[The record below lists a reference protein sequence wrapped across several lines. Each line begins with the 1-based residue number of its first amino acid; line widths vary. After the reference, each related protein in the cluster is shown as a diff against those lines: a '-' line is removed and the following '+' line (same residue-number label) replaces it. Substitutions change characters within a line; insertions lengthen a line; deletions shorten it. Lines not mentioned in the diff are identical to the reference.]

1 MERYAHISED
11 ARTQTIEEHLR
22 GAAKLAEDFAGR
34 IGFAE
39 WGRLLALLHD
49 LAKYSDEFQAYIRG
63 EPLSVGRDCEDDAS
77 CAAERGEVPS
87 RGKVDH
93 STAGAQFIQRSACG
107 AASVWKQRAAKI
119 LALIIAGHH
128 GGLPD
133 TLSADGEDLFLKR
146 MAKNDARTHLSE
158 ALKYAPESILNEA
171 REILSDEDLY
181 KRLKTYMAGIKEA
194 ESAVCAENLRDRY
207 EFALGMLIK
216 MLYSCLVDADRCDT
230 ADFCAEEAAS
240 IRQRSRYADWGTLA
254 ARLEEHLQKFETGTP
269 LARIRREISDW
280 SKEAGARPRGIFT
293 MTVPTGGGKT
303 LASLR
308 FALEHAK
315 LSMSEEHPIERII
328 YVIPYTTII
337 DQNARRVR
345 EILEKDE
352 NERGR
357 IVLECHSNLL
367 EESDTPTNRILSE
380 NWDAPVVFTTNVQ
393 FLETIFSRSPNRA
406 RRMHQLANSVIIF
419 DEIQTLPIKTVHLFC
434 SAVNFLVEKCG
445 TSVLLCTA
453 TQPLLNG
460 VEKKYGALNYGRDAE
475 ITPEPEKL
483 FDSLKR
489 VKIYSRMK
497 PGGYSTKELADMAR
511 EKQREFGTL
520 LVIVNTTSTARK
532 LYEELSVH
540 TSGAAVFHMSARM
553 CPAHRMDVLDRI
565 SRALAAREPLICV
578 ATSVMEAG
586 VDADFSCVIRSV
598 AGFDS
603 IVQAAGRCNRE
614 GLAKAGFVYIVNP
627 SDENLSMIADV
638 REGRN
643 CAERV
648 IDEARSG
655 CVSEEEDILS
665 LANIERYFKY
675 YFYARQ
681 DEMRYRVKDERSDTL
696 LNMLSCNRLT
706 HGGPQTLRQA
716 FATAGR
722 LFEAIDA
729 PTEGVLVPYGD
740 GADII
745 ATIGLCGSIG
755 DAKKL
760 LRRAQRY
767 SVNIYP
773 YQLNALYESGGIY
786 KIEIGR
792 DSGVW
797 ALLPEFYNE
806 NFGVSTECT
815 GKAGLYMM

>member
-1 MERYAHISED
+1 
-11 ARTQTIEEHLR
+11 
-22 GAAKLAEDFAGR
+22 
-34 IGFAE
+34 
-39 WGRLLALLHD
+39 
-49 LAKYSDEFQAYIRG
+49 
-63 EPLSVGRDCEDDAS
+63 
-77 CAAERGEVPS
+77 
-87 RGKVDH
+87 
-93 STAGAQFIQRSACG
+93 
-107 AASVWKQRAAKI
+107 
-119 LALIIAGHH
+119 
-128 GGLPD
+128 
-133 TLSADGEDLFLKR
+133 
-146 MAKNDARTHLSE
+146 
-158 ALKYAPESILNEA
+158 
-171 REILSDEDLY
+171 
-181 KRLKTYMAGIKEA
+181 
-194 ESAVCAENLRDRY
+194 
-207 EFALGMLIK
+207 
-216 MLYSCLVDADRCDT
+216 
-230 ADFCAEEAAS
+230 
-240 IRQRSRYADWGTLA
+240 
-254 ARLEEHLQKFETGTP
+254 
-269 LARIRREISDW
+269 
-280 SKEAGARPRGIFT
+280 

-345 EILEKDE
+345 EILEHDE
-352 NERGR
+352 SERGR

-460 VEKKYGALNYGRDAE
+460 VEKKYGALNYGHDAE

-520 LVIVNTTSTARK
+520 LVIVNTTSAARK
-532 LYEELSVH
+532 LYEELSAQ
-540 TSGAAVFHMSARM
+540 TSGTAVFHMSARM

-565 SRALAAREPLICV
+565 SSALAAREHLICV

-586 VDADFSCVIRSV
+586 VDADFACVIRSV

-627 SDENLSMIADV
+627 SDEDLSMIADV

-655 CVSEEEDILS
+655 CVAGEEDILS
-665 LANIERYFKY
+665 LANIERYFRY
-675 YFYARQ
+675 YFYAKQ

-729 PTEGVLVPYGD
+729 PTEGVIVPYGD

-755 DAKKL
+755 EAKNCCAARSVIL
-760 LRRAQRY
+760 L
-767 SVNIYP
+767 IYIRT
-773 YQLNALYESGGIY
+773 S
-786 KIEIGR
+786 
-792 DSGVW
+792 
-797 ALLPEFYNE
+797 
-806 NFGVSTECT
+806 
-815 GKAGLYMM
+815 

>member
-1 MERYAHISED
+1 M
-11 ARTQTIEEHLR
+11 
-22 GAAKLAEDFAGR
+22 
-34 IGFAE
+34 
-39 WGRLLALLHD
+39 
-49 LAKYSDEFQAYIRG
+49 
-63 EPLSVGRDCEDDAS
+63 
-77 CAAERGEVPS
+77 
-87 RGKVDH
+87 
-93 STAGAQFIQRSACG
+93 
-107 AASVWKQRAAKI
+107 
-119 LALIIAGHH
+119 
-128 GGLPD
+128 
-133 TLSADGEDLFLKR
+133 
-146 MAKNDARTHLSE
+146 
-158 ALKYAPESILNEA
+158 
-171 REILSDEDLY
+171 
-181 KRLKTYMAGIKEA
+181 
-194 ESAVCAENLRDRY
+194 
-207 EFALGMLIK
+207 
-216 MLYSCLVDADRCDT
+216 
-230 ADFCAEEAAS
+230 
-240 IRQRSRYADWGTLA
+240 
-254 ARLEEHLQKFETGTP
+254 
-269 LARIRREISDW
+269 
-280 SKEAGARPRGIFT
+280 
-293 MTVPTGGGKT
+293 
-303 LASLR
+303 
-308 FALEHAK
+308 
-315 LSMSEEHPIERII
+315 
-328 YVIPYTTII
+328 
-337 DQNARRVR
+337 R
-345 EILEKDE
+345 EILEHDE
-352 NERGR
+352 SERGR

-367 EESDTPTNRILSE
+367 EASDTPTNRILSE

-532 LYEELSVH
+532 LCEELSAQ
-540 TSGAAVFHMSARM
+540 TSGTAVFHMSARM

-586 VDADFSCVIRSV
+586 VDADFACVIRSV

-627 SDENLSMIADV
+627 SDEDLSMIADV

-655 CVSEEEDILS
+655 CVSGEEDILS

-681 DEMRYRVKDERSDTL
+681 DKMRYRVKDERSDTL

-729 PTEGVLVPYGD
+729 PTEGVIVPYRD

-755 DAKKL
+755 EAKKL

-773 YQLNALYESGGIY
+773 YQ
-786 KIEIGR
+786 
-792 DSGVW
+792 
-797 ALLPEFYNE
+797 
-806 NFGVSTECT
+806 
-815 GKAGLYMM
+815 

>member
-63 EPLSVGRDCEDDAS
+63 KPFGGGQDCGNGAS
-77 CAAERGEVPS
+77 DGAECGEVPL

-107 AASVWKQRAAKI
+107 TSNVWKQRAAKM

-133 TLSADGEDLFLKR
+133 TLSSDGEDLFLKR
-146 MAKNDARTHLSE
+146 MAKDDARTHFSE
-158 ALKYAPESILNEA
+158 VLRYAPKSILNEA
-171 REILSDEDLY
+171 CEILSDEDLY
-181 KRLKTYMAGIKEA
+181 KRLKVYMTDIKEA
-194 ESAVCAENLRDRY
+194 ESAVCSENLRDRY

-240 IRQRSRYADWGTLA
+240 IRQQSRYADWGTLA

-352 NERGR
+352 SECGR

-367 EESDTPTNRILSE
+367 EASDTQINRILSE
-380 NWDAPVVFTTNVQ
+380 NWDAPAVFTTNVQ
-393 FLETIFSRSPNRA
+393 FLETTFSRSPNRA

-434 SAVNFLVEKCG
+434 SAVNFFVEKCG

-460 VEKKYGALNYGRDAE
+460 VEKKYGALKYGRDAE

-497 PGGYSTKELADMAR
+497 PGGYSTTELADMAR

-532 LYEELSVH
+532 LYEELSAQ

-586 VDADFSCVIRSV
+586 VDADFACVIRSV

-614 GLAKAGFVYIVNP
+614 GLSKTGFVYIVNP
-627 SDENLSMIADV
+627 SDENLDMIADV

-648 IDEARSG
+648 IDEARAG

-706 HGGPQTLRQA
+706 RGGPQTLRQA

-729 PTEGVLVPYGD
+729 PTEGVIVPYRD

-755 DAKKL
+755 EAKKL

-773 YQLNALYESGGIY
+773 YQLKALYESGGIY

-797 ALLPEFYNE
+797 ALQPEFYNE
-806 NFGVSTECT
+806 NFGVSTERT

>member
-1 MERYAHISED
+1 ME
-11 ARTQTIEEHLR
+11 
-22 GAAKLAEDFAGR
+22 AEG
-34 IGFAE
+34 
-39 WGRLLALLHD
+39 
-49 LAKYSDEFQAYIRG
+49 
-63 EPLSVGRDCEDDAS
+63 CE
-77 CAAERGEVPS
+77 
-87 RGKVDH
+87 K
-93 STAGAQFIQRSACG
+93 
-107 AASVWKQRAAKI
+107 
-119 LALIIAGHH
+119 LIIAGHH

-146 MAKNDARTHLSE
+146 MAKDDARTHLSE
-158 ALKYAPESILNEA
+158 ALRYAPESILNEA
-171 REILSDEDLY
+171 REILSDEDFPESILNEAREILSDEDLY
-181 KRLKTYMAGIKEA
+181 ERLKTYMAGIKEA

-345 EILEKDE
+345 EILEHDE
-352 NERGR
+352 SERGR

-532 LYEELSVH
+532 LYEELSAQ
-540 TSGAAVFHMSARM
+540 TSGTAVFHMSARM

-627 SDENLSMIADV
+627 SDEDLSMIADV

-655 CVSEEEDILS
+655 CVSGEEDILS

-675 YFYARQ
+675 YFYAKQ

-729 PTEGVLVPYGD
+729 PTEGVIVPYRD

-773 YQLNALYESGGIY
+773 YQLNALYKSGGIY

-806 NFGVSTECT
+806 NFGVSTERT